1 MRNRWKQ
8 ILAAGMSAIML
19 AQPVITYASE
29 LTENIEVQNESGL
42 ENDEQVNTQQ
52 ENLESDEQVNIQQE
66 NLESDEVWYED
77 ELIEETEVT
86 IGSEDEIY
94 DEQYTEEEESDPQ
107 DVIEN
112 VEPETEDGSEV
123 IVEEETESETSDL
136 IETYA
141 NVNNLAYIDGI
152 YAGTLE
158 QVNWSQSE
166 SEKFE
171 LVIDG
176 VRYNITNNVDLMIDR
191 YAGEQVIYTLANGKI
206 DNIEPVSELLQPSVS
221 INATPD
227 SFFYQNGS
235 YNTDKITATVNIYCI
250 YQTYSQ
256 YFGASKYTKE
266 ELGKIEGLYVP
277 VKQVDLKI
285 GDHLNFGTKGMIL
298 KKEITEVSE
307 KQIPLSLK
315 NPISYKYDIYVDKKY
330 VPTETNVKSVLSATL
345 VKTDDS
351 IVKCKDAE
359 ISIGSQEQQQKQLVA
374 KDSNTDKNK
383 AFTEMQ
389 NKLMN
394 CTAIALDA
402 KLDEYFSK
410 EQIDE
415 MKRFIA
421 VYVAEVINA
430 DHMEDPGFFQ
440 QVSDNLRKKVRDNIL
455 KKLHVSYNSLLFY
468 ETKEIVINMEAE
480 TKNNG
485 QAKIKLDIPI
495 GSISSGDES
504 PFGAWGPINY
514 SVSAGASTL
523 ISGEGMITYA
533 NMEAFSKTML
543 NYLEIAYKE
552 AWGNDANK
560 IASMFVGEPI
570 NTLMDGDYSGKIY
583 KLARKAATGEKTNVK
598 SEAAKQTSNF
608 IYRYVKKAIIH
619 CPVNVY
625 VYDEHDNLCA
635 SVVDDT
641 IVNNNNEIFLVVN
654 GDEKYVYLTKDNY
667 KIRLEGTDQGT
678 MEYAIQEYQDGECI
692 RSVCTKNIPLEK
704 GTEYTAIVPAVPRI
718 DSSLYRLKNK
728 NNNEIVET
736 SDTYDDSIGDEIT
749 SPVKSIKACG
759 ECGDS
764 AYWVLYEDG
773 TMIIYGTGDISYRG
787 WYSYKDKIK
796 KVEIREGITSI
807 GDSAFSW
814 CDCLEYITIPDSVTE
829 IGTDAF
835 WYCKSL
841 ITVSGGSKLKKIYS
855 DAFGNCTQLKS
866 IIIPASVEKIG
877 GRGIFIGCENLKT
890 AGPIGGNYDIEY
902 EFTEEI
908 PSCLFAYSE
917 IEEVSFP
924 DTIKKIGKGAFSN
937 CSKLESIT
945 IPDAVTEIGND
956 AFCNCTQ
963 LKSITIPSSLEKVGD
978 NTQSAL
984 GIFDGCEN
992 LKTAGPASGDYNIKY
1007 EFTEEIPSRLFAR
1020 SEIEE
1025 ISFPDTIKEIGYES
1039 FSCCSK
1045 LESITIPDAVTEINA
1060 GAFEYCTSLTVVS
1073 GGSNLK
1079 RIGTEAFRK
1088 CIQLKS
1094 ITIPGSI
1101 KSCGRNVFE
1110 KCTNLKSIGSINENC
1125 NIKLGSIEEIPA
1137 YVFEKS
1143 EIEKVNLPD
1152 TVKIINYGAFEN
1164 CEKLTTVSLGN
1175 KLEKIDDEVFYRCTE
1190 LKDITIPASVFG
1202 SDAEYEQGNYNTFG
1216 GCTNLKTV
1224 GPSNGNY
1231 NIKLESTEKISGR
1244 IFQGSEIEEISIPET
1259 VKSIGEYVFYNC
1271 GNLKKVKL
1279 SSALTYIGNW
1289 AFDDCN
1295 GLESLTIPNKVR
1307 EISDTAFVRCRN
1319 LTINVYVG
1327 SYAAA
1332 YVKKNRIP
1340 YILLEMNGEKHE
1352 HVWDAGEVTKSA
1364 TCIENGRKIYECIYC
1379 RETKQEDIPATG
1391 KHSFGSYV
1399 VVKQPTVLANG
1410 TKTRTCS
1417 VCGKKESLSV
1427 SKLKGKIRLTKT
1439 ALTLKSKGTTQLSG
1453 IVTDM
1458 AKGDYIKSYVS
1469 DNTKIATVNSK
1480 GLVTAKAAG
1489 KANIKITLASGVTA
1503 TVKITVQ
1510 LAKIATTKLQ
1520 VASSV
1525 KLTVGQKKKLT
1536 VTVTPKNS
1544 TDKVT
1549 YTSANKKIATI
1560 SSNGTITAK
1569 KAGKTKITVKSGS
1582 KKATVTVTVAKKAP
1596 TGIKGIPAK
1605 KTLKKGKTLTL
1616 KAKLVPTGTE
1626 AKVTYKS
1633 SNKKVATVD
1642 SKGKV
1647 KAKKAGTAVITVT
1660 AGKVKTTCKITVK

>member
-1 MRNRWKQ
+1 MRKRWKQ

-19 AQPVITYASE
+19 AQPVMTYASE
-29 LTENIEVQNESGL
+29 LTENIEVQDESGL
-42 ENDEQVNTQQ
+42 EN
-52 ENLESDEQVNIQQE
+52 DEQVNIQQE
-66 NLESDEVWYED
+66 NLENDEQVNIEQESDEVWYEDTPIEETEITIESEGEISDEQINTRQENDDLPYED

-86 IGSEDEIY
+86 IGAEDEIY

-107 DVIEN
+107 DVIED
-112 VEPETEDGSEV
+112 VELETEENSEDTVDIIEEAETLSELEEETDDELYDEDTESAQELFQTETETETEDGSEF

-136 IETYA
+136 IATYA
-141 NVNNLAYIDGI
+141 NVNNLVYIDGI

-158 QVNWSQSE
+158 QVNWPQSG

-176 VRYNITNNVDLMIDR
+176 VRYNITNNVDLIIDR
-191 YAGEQVIYTLANGKI
+191 YAGEQVVYTLANGKI

-307 KQIPLSLK
+307 KQISLSLK

-351 IVKCKDAE
+351 VVKCKDAV

-402 KLDEYFSK
+402 KLDEHFSK

-485 QAKIKLDIPI
+485 QEKIKLDIPI

-654 GDEKYVYLTKDNY
+654 DDEKYVYLTKDNY

-759 ECGDS
+759 KCGDS

-773 TMIIYGTGDISYRG
+773 TMIIYGTGDMSDGGSSYSSDTG
-787 WYSYKDKIK
+787 WYYYRSEIK
-796 KVEIREGITSI
+796 KVEIKEGITSI
-807 GDSAFSW
+807 GRRAFGYCS
-814 CDCLEYITIPDSVTE
+814 DLENITIPDSVTE
-829 IGTDAF
+829 IGATAF
-835 WYCKSL
+835 ECCQSL
-841 ITVSGGSKLKKIYS
+841 ITVTGGSKLKEIGDYAFS
-855 DAFGNCTQLKS
+855 DCIQLNS
-866 IIIPASVEKIG
+866 ITIPASVSECDSA
-877 GRGIFIGCENLKT
+877 FEGCTNLKT
-890 AGPIGGNYDIEY
+890 AGPI
-902 EFTEEI
+902 
-908 PSCLFAYSE
+908 
-917 IEEVSFP
+917 
-924 DTIKKIGKGAFSN
+924 
-937 CSKLESIT
+937 
-945 IPDAVTEIGND
+945 
-956 AFCNCTQ
+956 
-963 LKSITIPSSLEKVGD
+963 
-978 NTQSAL
+978 
-984 GIFDGCEN
+984 
-992 LKTAGPASGDYNIKY
+992 
-1007 EFTEEIPSRLFAR
+1007 
-1020 SEIEE
+1020 
-1025 ISFPDTIKEIGYES
+1025 
-1039 FSCCSK
+1039 
-1045 LESITIPDAVTEINA
+1045 
-1060 GAFEYCTSLTVVS
+1060 
-1073 GGSNLK
+1073 
-1079 RIGTEAFRK
+1079 
-1088 CIQLKS
+1088 
-1094 ITIPGSI
+1094 
-1101 KSCGRNVFE
+1101 
-1110 KCTNLKSIGSINENC
+1110 
-1125 NIKLGSIEEIPA
+1125 
-1137 YVFEKS
+1137 
-1143 EIEKVNLPD
+1143 
-1152 TVKIINYGAFEN
+1152 
-1164 CEKLTTVSLGN
+1164 
-1175 KLEKIDDEVFYRCTE
+1175 
-1190 LKDITIPASVFG
+1190 
-1202 SDAEYEQGNYNTFG
+1202 
-1216 GCTNLKTV
+1216 
-1224 GPSNGNY
+1224 NGNY
-1231 NIKLESTEKISGR
+1231 NIKLGFTER
-1244 IFQGSEIEEISIPET
+1244 IPLGFFSGSEIEEVIIPDT
-1259 VKSIGEYVFYNC
+1259 VKRIEENAFRECHNLKRVKLPSELLYIGSWAFYNSGVESLTIPNTVEKIAC
-1271 GNLKKVKL
+1271 RAFEECTQLNSITIPASVRECSIAFEGCTNLKTAGPINGNYNIKLGFTERIPVGFFSGSEIEEVIIPDTVKRIELGAFYECYNLKKVKL
-1279 SSALTYIGNW
+1279 STALTYIGEV
-1289 AFDDCN
+1289 AFYNCDA
-1295 GLESLTIPNKVR
+1295 LESLTIPNTVK
-1307 EISDTAFVRCRN
+1307 EIGSAAFAGHPDI
-1319 LTINVYVG
+1319 TISVYEG
-1327 SYAAA
+1327 SYAERYAIENS
-1332 YVKKNRIP
+1332 YP
-1340 YILLEMNGEKHE
+1340 YILLDENGEVKHE

-1417 VCGKKESLSV
+1417 FCGKKESLSV

-1453 IVTDM
+1453 IVTGM

-1469 DNTKIATVNSK
+1469 DNTKIVAVNSK
-1480 GLVTAKAAG
+1480 GLVTAKAVG

-1510 LAKIATTKLQ
+1510 PAKIATTKLQ

-1525 KLTVGQKKKLT
+1525 KLTVGQKKKLA
-1536 VTVTPKNS
+1536 VTVTPKNT

-1549 YTSANKKIATI
+1549 YVSANKSIATV

-1582 KKATVTVTVAKKAP
+1582 KKATVTITVVPKAP
-1596 TGIKGIPAK
+1596 TGIKGIPTK
-1605 KTLKKGKTLTL
+1605 QTLKKGKTLAL
-1616 KAKLVPTGTE
+1616 KAKLVPTGAE
-1626 AKVTYKS
+1626 AKITYKS
-1633 SNKKVATVD
+1633 SNTKVATVD
-1642 SKGKV
+1642 AKGNV
-1647 KAKKAGTAVITVT
+1647 KAKKAGTAVITVM

>member
-1 MRNRWKQ
+1 MKKRWRQ
-8 ILAAGMSAIML
+8 ILAAGMSAVML
-19 AQPVITYASE
+19 VQPAMTYAAD

-42 ENDEQVNTQQ
+42 EHNDQISVQQ
-52 ENLESDEQVNIQQE
+52 ENLEIDEQWYA
-66 NLESDEVWYED
+66 DEI
-77 ELIEETEVT
+77 IEETEVT
-86 IGSEDEIY
+86 SGAEEGISDELYNDEDAEQEIIL
-94 DEQYTEEEESDPQ
+94 EETEL
-107 DVIEN
+107 
-112 VEPETEDGSEV
+112 ETEDASEF
-123 IVEEETESETSDL
+123 IVEEETEAETSDL

-141 NVNNLAYIDGI
+141 NVNNSAYIDGI

-158 QVNWSQSE
+158 QVNWPQSAN
-166 SEKFE
+166 EKFE
-171 LVIDG
+171 FVIDG

-191 YAGEQVIYTLANGKI
+191 YTGEQVVYTLASGKI

-266 ELGKIEGLYVP
+266 ELGKIEGLSVP

-307 KQIPLSLK
+307 KQISLSLK
-315 NPISYKYDIYVDKKY
+315 KPISYKYDIYVDKKY
-330 VPTETNVKSVLSATL
+330 VPTETNTKSVLSATL

-351 IVKCKDAE
+351 VVKCKDAE
-359 ISIGSQEQQQKQLVA
+359 ISIGSQEQQQKRLVA

-430 DHMEDPGFFQ
+430 DHMEEPGFFQ

-468 ETKEIVINMEAE
+468 ETKDIVINMEAE

-523 ISGEGMITYA
+523 VSGEGMITYA
-533 NMEAFSKTML
+533 NMETFSKTML

-641 IVNNNNEIFLVVN
+641 IVSNNNEIFLVVN
-654 GDEKYVYLTKDNY
+654 GEEKYVYLTKDNY

-749 SPVKSIKACG
+749 SPVKSIKAYG
-759 ECGDS
+759 KCGDS

-773 TMIIYGTGDISYRG
+773 TMLIYGTGGISDDGSSYSSDTG
-787 WYSYKDKIK
+787 WYYHRNEIK
-796 KVEIREGITSI
+796 KVEIMEGITSI
-807 GDSAFSW
+807 GRRAFRYCSY
-814 CDCLEYITIPDSVTE
+814 LENITIPDSVTE
-829 IGTDAF
+829 IGAAAF
-835 WYCKSL
+835 ACCKSL
-841 ITVSGGSKLKKIYS
+841 ITVTGGSKLKKIGYMAFS
-855 DAFGNCTQLKS
+855 DCTQLNS
-866 IIIPASVEKIG
+866 ITIPASVSECDSA
-877 GRGIFIGCENLKT
+877 FDGCTNLKT
-890 AGPIGGNYDIEY
+890 AGPINGNYNIKY
-902 EFTEEI
+902 GFTERI
-908 PSCLFAYSE
+908 PEGFFSGSE
-917 IEEVSFP
+917 IEEVIIP
-924 DTIKKIGKGAFSN
+924 DAVKRIEKNAFWGCHNLKRVKLPSELLYIGFWAFYSSGVESLTIPNTVEKIDDRAFEKCTQLN
-937 CSKLESIT
+937 SIT
-945 IPDAVTEIGND
+945 IPASVSECCD
-956 AFCNCTQ
+956 AFEGCT
-963 LKSITIPSSLEKVGD
+963 
-978 NTQSAL
+978 
-984 GIFDGCEN
+984 N
-992 LKTAGPASGDYNIKY
+992 LKTAGPI
-1007 EFTEEIPSRLFAR
+1007 
-1020 SEIEE
+1020 
-1025 ISFPDTIKEIGYES
+1025 
-1039 FSCCSK
+1039 
-1045 LESITIPDAVTEINA
+1045 
-1060 GAFEYCTSLTVVS
+1060 
-1073 GGSNLK
+1073 
-1079 RIGTEAFRK
+1079 
-1088 CIQLKS
+1088 
-1094 ITIPGSI
+1094 
-1101 KSCGRNVFE
+1101 
-1110 KCTNLKSIGSINENC
+1110 
-1125 NIKLGSIEEIPA
+1125 
-1137 YVFEKS
+1137 
-1143 EIEKVNLPD
+1143 
-1152 TVKIINYGAFEN
+1152 
-1164 CEKLTTVSLGN
+1164 
-1175 KLEKIDDEVFYRCTE
+1175 
-1190 LKDITIPASVFG
+1190 
-1202 SDAEYEQGNYNTFG
+1202 
-1216 GCTNLKTV
+1216 
-1224 GPSNGNY
+1224 NGNY
-1231 NIKLESTEKISGR
+1231 NIKYGFTER
-1244 IFQGSEIEEISIPET
+1244 IPEGFFSGSEIEEVIIPDT
-1259 VKSIGEYVFYNC
+1259 VKRIESSAFYGC
-1271 GNLKKVKL
+1271 YNLKKVKL
-1279 SSALTYIGNW
+1279 PTALTYIGKV
-1289 AFDDCN
+1289 AFYNCN
-1295 GLESLTIPNKVR
+1295 ALESLTIPNTVK
-1307 EISDTAFVRCRN
+1307 EIGFAAFPDI
-1319 LTINVYVG
+1319 TISVYEG
-1327 SYAAA
+1327 SYAERYAIENS
-1332 YVKKNRIP
+1332 YP
-1340 YILLEMNGEKHE
+1340 YILLNENGEVKHE
-1352 HVWDAGEVTKSA
+1352 HVWDAGKVTKSA
-1364 TCIENGRKIYECIYC
+1364 TCIEKGRKTYSCIYC
-1379 RETKQEDIPATG
+1379 GETKLEDIPVTG
-1391 KHSFGSYV
+1391 KHSFGDLEIIME
-1399 VVKQPTVLANG
+1399 PTVLADG
-1410 TKTRTCS
+1410 IETRTCS
-1417 VCGKKESLSV
+1417 ICGQQERISIPRLNGNIHLTMMTLLMKTKETV
-1427 SKLKGKIRLTKT
+1427 
-1439 ALTLKSKGTTQLSG
+1439 QLSSF
-1453 IVTDM
+1453 VTDLT
-1458 AKGDYIKSYVS
+1458 KGDYIISYVS
-1469 DNTKIATVNSK
+1469 DNVVVATVDNA
-1480 GLVTAKAAG
+1480 GNVTGQNAG
-1489 KANIKITLASGVTA
+1489 TANITITLASGISAAIRIRVEQTSA
-1503 TVKITVQ
+1503 IKQPNVSGQTKMTTTQ
-1510 LAKIATTKLQ
+1510 LKVGSTIKVGA
-1520 VASSV
+1520 
-1525 KLTVGQKKKLT
+1525 GQKKKLA
-1536 VTVTPKNS
+1536 VTITPKNS

-1549 YTSANKKIATI
+1549 YTSANKKIATV
-1560 SSNGTITAK
+1560 SSDGTITGK
-1569 KAGKTKITVKSGS
+1569 KVGKTKITVKSGS
-1582 KKATVTVTVAKKAP
+1582 KKVTVTVTVTKKAP

-1616 KAKLVPTGTE
+1616 KARLVPTGAE

-1642 SKGKV
+1642 AKGKV

-1660 AGKVKTTCKITVK
+1660 AGKVKKTCMITVK